1 MKTSIFRPLVAA
13 FAVLVVSPAC
23 FLIRS
28 PVLSPPPVGTGF
40 TGIGVPVDTTFDKT
54 DMSQTRIGRS
64 TSHCMFG
71 LFAWGDA
78 TVDTAARKVGI
89 TQVEQID
96 ANIQVILFGM
106 YSSYET
112 VVSGR

>member
-1 MKTSIFRPLVAA
+1 MTTSKFRLLSLAL
-13 FAVLVVSPAC
+13 AVLVVSPSC
-23 FLIRS
+23 YFIRS
-28 PVLSPPPVGTGF
+28 PVLMPPPVGTGF

-54 DMSQTRIGRS
+54 EMSETRIGRS

-78 TVDTAARKVGI
+78 SVDTAARKAGI
-89 TQVEQID
+89 TMVEHVD
-96 ANIQVILFGM
+96 ANIQVILLGM
-106 YSSYET
+106 YSNYEI